1 MAASIGCS
9 GRATWRRSPPP
20 LRLGGASCSVGDPRV
35 NPGSYSP
42 NVVEEEFCVV
52 RCSNLRAPP
61 RRGGRTSR
69 RLSTMGVTLPNFA
82 TNRARKRS
90 KVLRLVTLNFVENF
104 FVENFS
110 SARLE
115 LFLLWL
121 LSHTKPKN
129 RGEKERGL

>member
-1 MAASIGCS
+1 MSAAPQLIEG
-9 GRATWRRSPPP
+9 GRHRVLKFGPHSPTF
-20 LRLGGASCSVGDPRV
+20 A
-35 NPGSYSP
+35 
-42 NVVEEEFCVV
+42 EEEFSEV
-52 RCSNLRAPP
+52 RCSNLRAPL

-104 FVENFS
+104 SPVP
-110 SARLE
+110 LE

-121 LSHTKPKN
+121 LSHTKMPN
-129 RGEKERGL
+129 RGG

>member
-42 NVVEEEFCVV
+42 NVVEEEFCEV

-104 FVENFS
+104 SPVP
-110 SARLE
+110 LE

-121 LSHTKPKN
+121 LSHTKN
-129 RGEKERGL
+129 AQQRGGGRS